1 MLITKEQIDK
11 LTCEEKQELLT
22 MVYESMGIEPYID
35 EEEDETEE
43 ELKILE
49 ERLEEY
55 KKDPSSAI
63 SWEEAYEQLKKRNNA
78 Q

>member
-1 MLITKEQIDK
+1 MHITREQIDK
-11 LTCEEKQELLT
+11 LSWEEKQELLA
-22 MVYESMGIEPYID
+22 MVHESIAAEYYID

-49 ERLEEY
+49 ERLKEY